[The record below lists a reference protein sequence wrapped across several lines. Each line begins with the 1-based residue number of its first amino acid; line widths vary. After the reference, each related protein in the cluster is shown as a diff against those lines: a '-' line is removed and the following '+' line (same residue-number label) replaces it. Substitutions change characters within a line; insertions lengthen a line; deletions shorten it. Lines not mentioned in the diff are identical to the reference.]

1 MKNAMFLIMA
11 AGAPGNRRCA
21 GKCPQHSRERAY
33 EEIGPLSLRWSEH
46 RRNGAAGDNN
56 APIILRHSRESGNP
70 ERPPERLICLFL
82 AETLR
87 WIPVFAGM
95 TKSRSVSRLLHTLF
109 RGNGEEQQAGLTYSR
124 ARPRGAPP
132 SGLPSPY
139 PTPSARASLSS
150 FRRRFR
156 CRRMSPATSSTSRA
170 TRGFSP
176 SSHSSAVVSGNR
188 RSAAGDA

>member
-1 MKNAMFLIMA
+1 MKNTMFLIMA

-21 GKCPQHSRERAY
+21 GERPPTIPRHSRERAC
-33 EEIGPLSLRWSEH
+33 EETGRLSLRWSEH
-46 RRNGAAGDNN
+46 QRIDIVTENN
-56 APIILRHSRESGNP
+56 PPIILRHSRESGNP
-70 ERPPERLICLFL
+70 ERPSERLIRLFL

-87 WIPVFAGM
+87 WIPAFAGM
-95 TKSRSVSRLLHTLF
+95 TKSSSVSRLLHTLF
-109 RGNGEEQQAGLTYSR
+109 RGNDEEQQAGLTSSR
-124 ARPRGAPP
+124 ARPTGSPP

-139 PTPSARASLSS
+139 PTPSARASLGFS
-150 FRRRFR
+150 RR
-156 CRRMSPATSSTSRA
+156 CRMSPATSSISRA